1 MRGTNQKIYDRPS
14 YMKFNPLPLQGS
26 YLIELDQHQDE
37 RGFFAR
43 IFCQEELAQ
52 LGLETQV
59 VQANN
64 SLSYAKGTLRGLH
77 YQLEP
82 MAEIKWV
89 RCIQGAFFD
98 VILDLRPDS
107 PTFGKSYG
115 AILSAENRQM
125 MYVPRGF
132 AHGFLTLAE
141 NSEVL
146 YLVSQMYSKEFERG
160 IRWNDPFFNIDWPI
174 VPQVISDRDKSHPDF
189 EIIDFIL

>member
-1 MRGTNQKIYDRPS
+1 
-14 YMKFNPLPLQGS
+14 MKFNPLPLQGS